1 MNIVDAIYHI
11 KYNPFKYGEYIYCFY
26 HHLENHYENIL
37 LLPLILPIC
46 THSYY
51 GDKVKNSK
59 SNSSIYT
66 IFKEQRELLD
76 FQERVDNLKEL
87 GFSSL
92 QYCLNQ
98 NWLYLNP
105 DKLNIVSSKDNID
118 VNQNTLVAKKLAM
131 LFSRSSKSEIY
142 SLLGVKL

>member
-11 KYNPFKYGEYIYCFY
+11 KYNPFKYGEYIYYFY
-26 HHLENHYENIL
+26 HHLENHTENIL

>member
-26 HHLENHYENIL
+26 HHLENHDENIL

-46 THSYY
+46 THKYY
-51 GDKVKNSK
+51 GKKVRSSNC
-59 SNSSIYT
+59 NSSIYT
-66 IFKEQRELLD
+66 IFKEQQELLD
-76 FQERVDNLKEL
+76 LQERFDGLKEL
-87 GFSSL
+87 SFHSL

-105 DKLNIVSSKDNID
+105 DELNVISNKASID
-118 VNQNTLVAKKLAM
+118 VHKNALMAKKLAN

>member
-26 HHLENHYENIL
+26 HHLENQTENIL

-51 GDKVKNSK
+51 SDKVKKNNI
-59 SNSSIYT
+59 NSSIYT

-76 FQERVDNLKEL
+76 FQERIDNLKEL

-105 DKLNIVSSKDNID
+105 DKLNIVSSKDSID